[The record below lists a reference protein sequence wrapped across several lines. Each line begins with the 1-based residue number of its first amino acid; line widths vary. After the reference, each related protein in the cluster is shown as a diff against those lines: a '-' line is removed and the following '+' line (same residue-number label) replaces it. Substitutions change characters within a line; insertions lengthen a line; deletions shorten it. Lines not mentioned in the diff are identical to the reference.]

1 MEYDYGN
8 RTLDSI
14 LDVAY
19 KLDQAK
25 KEVNEKFG
33 EGINCSI
40 YNKHS
45 INSFNV
51 ILSSNKTENS
61 KLQEYINS
69 FFSIAGV
76 PDFVGGDYKM
86 IEIALQPYNKVL
98 QRKFNGMLSGKH
110 VVDKYK

>member
-1 MEYDYGN
+1 MEYDYAN
-8 RTLDSI
+8 STLDSI

-51 ILSSNKTENS
+51 IFSLGKIENS
-61 KLQEYINS
+61 KLQEYVND
-69 FFSIAGV
+69 FFHIAGV
-76 PDFVGGDYKM
+76 PDFVGGNYKI
-86 IEIALQPYNKVL
+86 IETALQPYNKVL
-98 QRKFNGMLSGKH
+98 QRKFSGMLFGKH
-110 VVDKYK
+110 VVDK